1 MPNELNPRSQ
11 VIASE
16 IRAEMGRQRKSV
28 AELAESSG
36 IPLST
41 LRRSVNAERAFTLDE
56 LWEVGNSL
64 GVRVSDLVAKAS
76 REKGQPAA

>member
-11 VIASE
+11 IIASE

-28 AELAESSG
+28 TELAETTG

-41 LRRSVNAERAFTLDE
+41 LRRSVNGERAFTMDE
-56 LWEVGNSL
+56 LWDVTRSL
-64 GVRVSDLVAKAS
+64 GVLASDLVSKAIKS
-76 REKGQPAA
+76 LETPAA